1 MLPMARLFVACWAMT
16 AASTLFA
23 QSTRLSEYPTAPIRP
38 TQEAEQR
45 SLAQQYLG
53 APPNWTSANDQAA
66 QRQAAQS
73 QGDRTTSV
81 YLDQTSSATVPEPES
96 RSTVEPTSR
105 PAHAHASIDSQP
117 GAAGSLLSGPELA
130 RQRPGVPATAF
141 DAGEPEP
148 PKLLSPPEV
157 PPRQACAEA
166 PTFGTNQWAP
176 DGLPGLV
183 APATHLADDASD
195 TAVAL
200 AAEKRAA
207 SDGDSAPASALSQPA
222 ALPLEKARE
231 ALPLKPPG
239 APGKESGGRQTGGLP
254 SLVTMIGG
262 LAVVLGIFFL
272 VAWGMRRATP
282 GAAMTLPNQVV
293 EVLGRAPLAGRHQV
307 HLLRCGH
314 KLLLVS
320 VTPDAAETLAE
331 ITDPFE
337 VDRIAGL
344 CEQSRPNSSSATF
357 RRVFQQ
363 FSHEGKGSHAS

>member
-1 MLPMARLFVACWAMT
+1 MLPMARLFVACWALT
-16 AASTLFA
+16 AASTLVA
-23 QSTRLSEYPTAPIRP
+23 QSTRLSEYPTAPTRP
-38 TQEAEQR
+38 TQQAEQR

-53 APPNWTSANDQAA
+53 APPGWASANDQVAPP
-66 QRQAAQS
+66 QAAQY

-81 YLDQTSSATVPEPES
+81 NLDQTSSATVPEPDP
-96 RSTVEPTSR
+96 RSAFEPTSR
-105 PAHAHASIDSQP
+105 PDPAHASADFQAD
-117 GAAGSLLSGPELA
+117 AAGSLLSGPELA
-130 RQRPGVPATAF
+130 RRTPGVPAAAF

-148 PKLLSPPEV
+148 PKLLPPPEV
-157 PPRQACAEA
+157 PPRHAYAEA
-166 PTFGTNQWAP
+166 PTFGTNQRVP

-183 APATHLADDASD
+183 APATHLADGASD
-195 TAVAL
+195 TAVPSPT
-200 AAEKRAA
+200 ERRAA
-207 SDGDSAPASALSQPA
+207 SDGDSNAASTPSQPT

-239 APGKESGGRQTGGLP
+239 EPGKESGGRPTGGLP

-282 GAAMTLPNQVV
+282 GTPMTLPNQVV

-320 VTPDAAETLAE
+320 VTPDTAETLAE

>member
-1 MLPMARLFVACWAMT
+1 MLPMARLFVAYWAMM
-16 AASTLFA
+16 AASALFA
-23 QSTRLSEYPTAPIRP
+23 QSILPSEYPKAPVQLTR
-38 TQEAEQR
+38 EAEQR
-45 SLAQQYLG
+45 SLAQRYLA
-53 APPNWTSANDQAA
+53 APPGWASTSDQTAP
-66 QRQAAQS
+66 RQATQS
-73 QGDRTTSV
+73 QGDRPTSV
-81 YLDQTSSATVPEPES
+81 YLDQTAFATVPEPEP
-96 RSTVEPTSR
+96 RSTFEPPLR
-105 PAHAHASIDSQP
+105 PARADTSTDFQSD
-117 GAAGSLLSGPELA
+117 AAGSLLSGPELA
-130 RQRPGVPATAF
+130 RQRPGVPAAAF
-141 DAGEPEP
+141 DVGEPEP
-148 PKLLSPPEV
+148 PKLLPSPEV
-157 PPRQACAEA
+157 LPRQACAEA
-166 PTFGTNQWAP
+166 LTFGTSNRAA

-183 APATHLADDASD
+183 APATYLAGDASD
-195 TAVAL
+195 TAVPL
-200 AAEKRAA
+200 AAERHVA
-207 SDGDSAPASALSQPA
+207 SDRESTPANARSQPA
-222 ALPLEKARE
+222 ALPLEKSRE

-239 APGKESGGRQTGGLP
+239 EPGKESGGRQAGRLP

-282 GAAMTLPNQVV
+282 GAPMTLPNQVV

-320 VTPDAAETLAE
+320 VTPDTAETLAE

-344 CEQSRPNSSSATF
+344 CEQSRPNSSSAAF